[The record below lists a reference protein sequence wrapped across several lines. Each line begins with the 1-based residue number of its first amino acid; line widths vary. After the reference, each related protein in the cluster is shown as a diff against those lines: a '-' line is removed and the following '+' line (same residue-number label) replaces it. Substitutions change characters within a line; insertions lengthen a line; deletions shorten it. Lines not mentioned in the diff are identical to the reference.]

1 MYSGELLSQQQGG
14 SMRNESTHLLV
25 PATDH
30 AAHGEAH
37 APVLAHHVGEQF
49 GGC

>member
-1 MYSGELLSQQQGG
+1 MK
-14 SMRNESTHLLV
+14 NESTHLLV

-37 APVLAHHVGEQF
+37 APVLAHHVGQQF